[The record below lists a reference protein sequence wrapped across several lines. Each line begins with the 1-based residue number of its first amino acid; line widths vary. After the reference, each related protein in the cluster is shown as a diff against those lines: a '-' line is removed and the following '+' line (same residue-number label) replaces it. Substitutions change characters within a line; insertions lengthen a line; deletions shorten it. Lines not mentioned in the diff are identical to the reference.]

1 VAAAEM
7 ARDRAQS
14 RQHQLDIKV
23 KPTGQHFMAAI
34 ALTDSA
40 MAIAASYAARV
51 FGIKTGT
58 LVRDARRARG
68 NGAGGIRERLHDDDG
83 LAAQGGIFLLFAR
96 CKKGV
101 EIEEQPL
108 DGIWPEVTKRSDL
121 THKRTNH
128 ELRPPYERHR
138 ARP

>member
-1 VAAAEM
+1 VIGLY
-7 ARDRAQS
+7 RDDRGAKPPRLAHERAG
-14 RQHQLDIKV
+14 LDAKAF
-23 KPTGQHFMAAI
+23 G
-34 ALTDSA
+34 
-40 MAIAASYAARV
+40 RV
-51 FGIKTGT
+51 
-58 LVRDARRARG
+58 ARG